1 MVDVSEHY
9 FSVSPSSTENRGL
22 IKCNLR
28 GFPFEFLTSSGVFS
42 HRRIDNGTR
51 LLVEEM
57 ELPDA
62 GRVLDI
68 GCGYGAL
75 GIAAARLKLKLEV
88 WMTDINP
95 RAVRLAEENATRNGV
110 HNVIVKQGNL
120 YSPVGDTMFATVV
133 TNPPISAG
141 ITKVVEP
148 MITHAYRYLDPGGA
162 LQLVVQSNKGGRILA
177 EIIEE
182 TFGEAQVLARG
193 SGYRVLKGEKKLR

>member
-1 MVDVSEHY
+1 VVDVSEHY
-9 FSVSPSSTENRGL
+9 FSVSPSSTEDRGL

-28 GFPFEFLTSSGVFS
+28 GLPFEFLTSSGVFS

-75 GIAAARLKLKLEV
+75 GIVAARLGLKLEV

-110 HNVIVKQGNL
+110 HNVIVKQGHL

>member
-28 GFPFEFLTSSGVFS
+28 GLPFEFLTSSGVFS

>member
-1 MVDVSEHY
+1 VVDVSEHY
-9 FSVSPSSTENRGL
+9 FSVSPSSTEHRGL

-28 GFPFEFLTSSGVFS
+28 GLKFEFLTSSGVFS

-57 ELPDA
+57 ELPDT

-75 GIAAARLKLKLEV
+75 GIVAARLNLKLEV

-110 HNVIVKQGNL
+110 HNVIVKQGSL
-120 YSPVGDTMFATVV
+120 YSPVGDTMFAIVV

-141 ITKVVEP
+141 IEKVVEP
-148 MITHAYRYLDPGGA
+148 MITHSYRHLDPGGA
-162 LQLVVQSNKGGRILA
+162 FQLVVQSNKGGRILA

-193 SGYRVLKGEKKLR
+193 SGYRVLKGEKKLY

>member
-1 MVDVSEHY
+1 MSEHY
-9 FSVSPSSTENRGL
+9 FSVSPSSTEDRGL

-28 GFPFEFLTSSGVFS
+28 GLPFEFLTSSGVFS

>member
-28 GFPFEFLTSSGVFS
+28 GLPFEFLTSSGVFS

-75 GIAAARLKLKLEV
+75 GIVAARLKLKLEV

-141 ITKVVEP
+141 IAKVVEP
-148 MITHAYRYLDPGGA
+148 MITHAYRHLDPGGA